1 MSVKQLWVEKF
12 RPADIEGYVFRDETQ
27 REQVKQ
33 WIKEGAIPH
42 LLFSGSAGI
51 GKTTLA
57 KILITA
63 LNIDEYDIL
72 QINASRDN
80 GVDFIRTRIEGFV
93 STMPFGKFKIVLL
106 DEADYL
112 SPGAQA
118 VLRGLMETYS
128 DTARFIMTCNYPHKI
143 IPALH
148 SRCQGFHIEKVDHTE
163 FTARAATVL
172 VTEGVD
178 FDLDTLDSFVKAT
191 YPDLRKCLNLLQMNS
206 TDNKLKATNE
216 TGTGTSDYK
225 LAMIDLFKNGK
236 IREAR
241 KLLCEQA
248 RPEEMDEIISWAY
261 NNLEMWSKTDEG
273 QDEAILIIRKAAVNA
288 PLVADHEINLAA
300 MMIELSQVAQ

>member
-1 MSVKQLWVEKF
+1 MAITQLWVEKF
-12 RPADIEGYVFRDETQ
+12 RPKDVDGYVFRDEAQ

-172 VTEGVD
+172 VTEGVE
-178 FDLDTLDSFVKAT
+178 FDLDTLDSYVKAT

-206 TDNKLKATNE
+206 TDNVLKAPNE

-225 LAMIDLFKNGK
+225 LAMIDLFKHGK

-248 RPEEMDEIISWAY
+248 RPEEMEEIISWAY
-261 NNLEMWSKTDEG
+261 NNLSLWSKTDEG

-288 PLVADHEINLAA
+288 PLVADHEINLSA
-300 MMIELSQVAQ
+300 MMIELSQVSQ

>member
-1 MSVKQLWVEKF
+1 MKQLWVEAY
-12 RPADIEGYVFRDETQ
+12 RPKDVDGYVFRDEAQ

-178 FDLDTLDSFVKAT
+178 FDLDTLDSYVKAT

-206 TDNKLKATNE
+206 TDSKLKAPSE

-248 RPEEMDEIISWAY
+248 RPEEMEEIISWAY
-261 NNLEMWSKTDEG
+261 NNLSLWSKTDEG

-288 PLVADHEINLAA
+288 PLVADHEINLSA